1 MSQSLIAAKQTVGED
16 FVCHSLQ
23 SQFFLLGSDKSPV
36 TYSVARV
43 REGRSYATRTVHA
56 TQEGKCIHLAVVS
69 FARTPSKKP
78 QHIHHAS
85 GMAAVGKPPAE
96 ERHMCQKQGIDA
108 IAPDMLAVSFG
119 DDSTPPQDRVLRCW
133 IRARE
138 DILHADDITV
148 HQAVLVFLSDWLA
161 IATAPYAHG
170 YFRFPESIAESVKS
184 SILVGT
190 EIGMLSTLNHSI
202 CFHSSSSIRADEWML
217 VEVNCPWAGDERCLA
232 IAKVFTKDGALLASY
247 TQESRMPHLC
257 LLSPELE
264 DAKTILYTT
273 ADMIKVLGSEAPRLL
288 EQDLAAP
295 IIAATAG
302 LAQLYVSFLIDKEM
316 RSGNFDKA
324 SLYSR
329 VYETGAMRQIL
340 ATFTAS
346 GPGGDVTRAVKPQ
359 LWSSPENWEGTI
371 WHALAQM
378 KRPG

>member
-1 MSQSLIAAKQTVGED
+1 MSQSLIAAKQTVGEG

-69 FARTPSKKP
+69 FARTPPKKP

-96 ERHMCQKQGIDA
+96 ERHMRQKQGIDA
-108 IAPDMLAVSFG
+108 IAPDMSAVSFG

-232 IAKVFTKDGALLASY
+232 IAKVFTNEGALLASY
-247 TQESRMPHLC
+247 TQEVSMPSALC
-257 LLSPELE
+257 
-264 DAKTILYTT
+264 K
-273 ADMIKVLGSEAPRLL
+273 
-288 EQDLAAP
+288 
-295 IIAATAG
+295 IIINIT
-302 LAQLYVSFLIDKEM
+302 
-316 RSGNFDKA
+316 
-324 SLYSR
+324 
-329 VYETGAMRQIL
+329 
-340 ATFTAS
+340 
-346 GPGGDVTRAVKPQ
+346 
-359 LWSSPENWEGTI
+359 
-371 WHALAQM
+371 
-378 KRPG
+378 